1 MALSGENSKGTIFFP
16 KHKSK
21 NYVQEGNNQL
31 LEALMLTS
39 NSTYWGNQI
48 HKKYI
53 GIHYFAL
60 CRFLFLA
67 KVKSVCFTGLI
78 RKSQWV
84 FTCLFFL

>member
-39 NSTYWGNQI
+39 NSTY
-48 HKKYI
+48 
-53 GIHYFAL
+53 
-60 CRFLFLA
+60 
-67 KVKSVCFTGLI
+67 
-78 RKSQWV
+78 
-84 FTCLFFL
+84 